1 MSDAKT
7 DDRILS
13 ITRVIKASPEKLFD
27 AWTDPRLLLQW
38 WGPEGT
44 TTPEYA
50 FDVKVGGA
58 WRTVMVDAAGDRRVC
73 SGAYTVLER
82 PNRLAFTWGWLQP
95 DGMRGHETVV
105 DVRLS
110 RVEGGT
116 RMALTQKTFATAAQT
131 GFHNQGWR
139 SSLNKLER
147 MFE

>member
-58 WRTVMVDAAGDRRVC
+58 
-73 SGAYTVLER
+73 
-82 PNRLAFTWGWLQP
+82 
-95 DGMRGHETVV
+95 
-105 DVRLS
+105 
-110 RVEGGT
+110 GG
-116 RMALTQKTFATAAQT
+116 R
-131 GFHNQGWR
+131 
-139 SSLNKLER
+139 
-147 MFE
+147 